1 MIKNILVAYDGS
13 KNADQAFDFALD
25 IASKYKAK
33 MVVLSVARPSEPPE
47 DVETEAV
54 LENATEHFEKL
65 FLVLR
70 KKAQKHS
77 LTPKFMVRV
86 GHPADQI
93 VNFANEDKTD
103 LIVMGH
109 RGKSV
114 VERWLLGSISKRVLS
129 YARCTV
135 SIVR

>member
-1 MIKNILVAYDGS
+1 MIKKILVAYDGS
-13 KNADQAFDFALD
+13 KNSDKAFDFALD

-33 MVVLSVARPSEPPE
+33 VTVLSVARPSEPPE
-47 DVETEAV
+47 DVETEAA
-54 LENATEHFEKL
+54 LENAIEHFEKL
-65 FLVLR
+65 YPILKNKAKKYSIVPQFLI
-70 KKAQKHS
+70 
-77 LTPKFMVRV
+77 RV

-93 VNFANEDKTD
+93 VNLANEEKTSM
-103 LIVMGH
+103 IIMGH

-114 VERWLLGSISKRVLS
+114 VARWLLGSISKRVLS